1 MSGMRLRH
9 LTGLALLGLATACSS
24 SHLAASAPHGPQSAR
39 QPVAS
44 VGCKST
50 PVKRGA
56 APRWTAPAWSTSSP
70 GFASHLRYAV
80 STGGNA
86 VAVLFAYPLRAGRPE
101 NPANKILWIVRQPR
115 RGQPLHI
122 RARPVGFSARD
133 VQTSW
138 PANASPGEIYPSVD
152 DVPLPGCWRFTLRWA
167 GHTDVVALQYGK
179 RLQPAT
185 GSGR

>member
-1 MSGMRLRH
+1 MRLRH
-9 LTGLALLGLATACSS
+9 LTLLALLGLVNACSS
-24 SHLAASAPHGPQSAR
+24 SHQAASAPHEPASTR

-44 VGCKST
+44 ARCGST

-56 APRWTAPAWSTSSP
+56 VPRWTAPAWSTSSP

-80 STGGNA
+80 SAGGNV

-122 RARPVGFSARD
+122 RAQPMGFSAPG
-133 VQTSW
+133 VTTSW
-138 PANASPGEIYPSVD
+138 PANSSPGEIYPSID
-152 DVPLPGCWRFTLRWA
+152 NVPRPGCWRFALRWA
-167 GHTDVVALQYGK
+167 GHTDTVALRY
-179 RLQPAT
+179 R
-185 GSGR
+185 GRR